1 MEITIF
7 DKIINYDL
15 YKNNLLDDVHKDNE
29 LKNGLKNNNEPTL
42 VTLASVRDEKK
53 HRNISHE
60 SLKVLIDTGCSHSLL
75 SKEHCKKL
83 ISQKEKSYATGNG
96 MLKTNYKSKIIFSL
110 REFIDK
116 KIITWTFN
124 VADKE
129 SLGYDMILGRDLL
142 MELKMNVSFNRKIV
156 TWEETEI
163 PMRDFN
169 KLRKHNLNKKE
180 F

>member
-1 MEITIF
+1 MLPF
-7 DKIINYDL
+7 SHFKR
-15 YKNNLLDDVHKDNE
+15 
-29 LKNGLKNNNEPTL
+29 TL
-42 VTLASVRDEKK
+42 Q
-53 HRNISHE
+53 
-60 SLKVLIDTGCSHSLL
+60 
-75 SKEHCKKL
+75 KL
-83 ISQKEKSYATGNG
+83 ISRKEKSYTTGNG
-96 MLKTNYKSKIIFSL
+96 MLKTKYESKINFSL
-110 REFIDK
+110 PEFSDK